1 MEFDL
6 QRFTE
11 DGQPVADTPSE
22 PVAEISTENPATEE
36 QPLPEELNG
45 IPEDIAREA
54 LAEWEATKPQ
64 EEPQPETGQV
74 PPEEKPI
81 TREDYQAKVK
91 EAEQLKAQLAQY
103 QQQATQTQAQQP
115 RQQRQFQPPQMRI
128 TPEVSARI
136 NEAIKA
142 EAMALTGMS
151 TDDVASLEYADNDD
165 PRLAQWNQ
173 AKSIAQNRVYNAIQ
187 QAQVAQQRQAQQFY
201 NNHLAA
207 TQTYNEFAQKE
218 FAEPDFKEIQ
228 KFATNEFFEQLK
240 PNEQQ
245 IIANSYLRVERQI
258 ASPAEMLVVKNYY
271 ERAKAA
277 YHTRGAKTNRQ
288 SKPTPAQ
295 QAAHLP
301 RVDQLQGAAGKGEMT
316 VAELERMLETTDF
329 DKIPKQYQDK
339 LLGIT

>member
-1 MEFDL
+1 MKFDL

-22 PVAEISTENPATEE
+22 PTVETSTEAPATEE

-64 EEPQPETGQV
+64 EEPQPETGHV

-103 QQQATQTQAQQP
+103 QQQQQVPQQP
-115 RQQRQFQPPQMRI
+115 RQPAQVQQPQFRL
-128 TPEVSARI
+128 TPEVSAKI
-136 NEAIKA
+136 AAAIKA
-142 EAMALTGMS
+142 EAMALTNMS
-151 TDDVASLEYADNDD
+151 ADDVANLAYAENDD
-165 PRLAQWNQ
+165 PHLVQWNQ
-173 AKSIAQNRVYNAIQ
+173 ATSIAQNRVYNAIQ

-218 FAEPDFKEIQ
+218 FSEPDFKEIQ
-228 KFATNEFFEQLK
+228 KFATHEFFEQLK

-277 YHTRGAKTNRQ
+277 YRTRGAKTNRQ
-288 SKPTPAQ
+288 GKPTPAQ
-295 QAAHLP
+295 QAATLP

>member
-1 MEFDL
+1 MKFDL

-11 DGQPVADTPSE
+11 DGQPVADTPPE
-22 PVAEISTENPATEE
+22 PTVETSTEAPATEE

-45 IPEDIAREA
+45 IPEDIARET

-64 EEPQPETGQV
+64 EDPQPETGQA

-81 TREDYQAKVK
+81 TREEYQAKVK
-91 EAEQLKAQLAQY
+91 ETEQLKAQLAQY
-103 QQQATQTQAQQP
+103 QQQQQVPQQP
-115 RQQRQFQPPQMRI
+115 RQQAQVQQPQFRL
-128 TPEVSARI
+128 TPEISARI

-151 TDDVASLEYADNDD
+151 NDDVASLEYADNDD

-173 AKSIAQNRVYNAIQ
+173 ATNIAQNRVYNALQ
-187 QAQVAQQRQAQQFY
+187 QAQIAQQRQAQQFY

-207 TQTYNEFAQKE
+207 IQTYNEFAQKE
-218 FAEPDFKEIQ
+218 FSEPDFKEIQ

-277 YHTRGAKTNRQ
+277 YRTRGAKTNRQ
-288 SKPTPAQ
+288 GKPTPAQ
-295 QAAHLP
+295 QAANLP
-301 RVDQLQGAAGKGEMT
+301 RADQLQGAAGKGEMT

>member
-91 EAEQLKAQLAQY
+91 EAEQLRAQLAQY

-277 YHTRGAKTNRQ
+277 YRTRGAKQTAPKQ
-288 SKPTPAQ
+288 TQPAPQ
-295 QAAHLP
+295 LP
-301 RVDQLQGAAGKGEMT
+301 RSDQLKGASGAQCG
-316 VAELERMLETTDF
+316 
-329 DKIPKQYQDK
+329 
-339 LLGIT
+339 

>member
-1 MEFDL
+1 MNFDL

-22 PVAEISTENPATEE
+22 PTAEPSTEAPATEE

-45 IPEDIAREA
+45 IPEDIARET

-74 PPEEKPI
+74 PPEEKPV

-91 EAEQLKAQLAQY
+91 EAEQLKAQLAEY
-103 QQQATQTQAQQP
+103 QRKAQPQQAP
-115 RQQRQFQPPQMRI
+115 QQRQFQPPQMRI

-151 TDDVASLEYADNDD
+151 NDDVASLEYADNDD

-173 AKSIAQNRVYNAIQ
+173 ATNIAQNRVYNAIQ
-187 QAQVAQQRQAQQFY
+187 QAQIAQQRQAQQFY

-228 KFATNEFFEQLK
+228 QFATNEFFEQLK

-277 YHTRGAKTNRQ
+277 YRTRGAKTNRQ
-288 SKPTPAQ
+288 GKPTPAQ
-295 QAAHLP
+295 QAANLP
-301 RVDQLQGAAGKGEMT
+301 RADQLQGAAGKGEMT

>member
-81 TREDYQAKVK
+81 TREDYQSKVK

-115 RQQRQFQPPQMRI
+115 RQQAQVQQPQFRL

-142 EAMALTGMS
+142 EAMALMGMS

-173 AKSIAQNRVYNAIQ
+173 ATSIAQNRVYNAIQ
-187 QAQVAQQRQAQQFY
+187 QAQINQQHQARQFY

-277 YHTRGAKTNRQ
+277 YRTRGAKQNPPKQ
-288 SKPTPAQ
+288 PAPQ
-295 QAAHLP
+295 LP
-301 RVDQLQGAAGKGEMT
+301 RSDQLKGASGANDGQLSARDFEKL
-316 VAELERMLETTDF
+316 LEGDF
-329 DKIPKQYQDK
+329 TKLDEKTRKK
-339 LLGIT
+339 LLGFN